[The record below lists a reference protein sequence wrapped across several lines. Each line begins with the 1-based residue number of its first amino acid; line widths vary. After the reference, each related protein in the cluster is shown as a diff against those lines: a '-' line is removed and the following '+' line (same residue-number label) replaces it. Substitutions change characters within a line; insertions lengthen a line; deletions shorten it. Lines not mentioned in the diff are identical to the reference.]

1 MKPWHVGLI
10 LVLTVAAAAGCG
22 SGPATPAPA
31 DAEGSETYTGA
42 VLDTS
47 YPDAL
52 PANSQLVLGTLL
64 LEETEHALTP
74 QQAAALLPLWQ
85 AIQGGTLQGSAE
97 TNTVLKQIEG
107 AMTPEQLA
115 AIAAMRLT
123 QDDWRTWA
131 QSQGVSL
138 GLSPEERATRQA
150 ERGDQATVPGMPPG
164 SGQGGGRGD
173 FGPGSGLS
181 PEEIETLRATA
192 EASGGKVGAGRAG
205 AGQQQST
212 FLLQPL
218 IEMLTQRAAE

>member
-138 GLSPEERATRQA
+138 GLSPEERATPGRTWRPGDGTWDAARQRPGRR
-150 ERGDQATVPGMPPG
+150 ER
-164 SGQGGGRGD
+164 
-173 FGPGSGLS
+173 
-181 PEEIETLRATA
+181 
-192 EASGGKVGAGRAG
+192 
-205 AGQQQST
+205 
-212 FLLQPL
+212 
-218 IEMLTQRAAE
+218 